1 MRGLLL
7 AVLFLSAFSR
17 VHPQVKEIRE
27 ITICW
32 DVSASMAARSY
43 GKEREFLAQ
52 YFGRHPNTT
61 VNLLLFSNSIWG
73 RERFEIDSG
82 DWSAIDNRL
91 QQLVYDGATS
101 YRELPQYTN
110 GLDIL
115 LFTDGRSNM
124 DDSTPV
130 FNGNLYIIN
139 SSDTS
144 NPATLN
150 LLSILNNG
158 ELINLVQKRSL
169 PSVDGAT
176 LYHGMIYGEQPD
188 NSLIS
193 LHIKGRESEAVKPDV
208 SGRYQIEA
216 QPGEVLEFL
225 VDGRKTAEKI
235 LGNQDNINIWLE
247 DTGEIRLEEVVVTE
261 QISETDEEKIQTGYG
276 PNNRDAV
283 GYAVQSI
290 SEEQIPEASTN
301 VSSAIQGKFS
311 GVYLGQNAD
320 LSQFETRTKWSILSN
335 NYGLIVIDGV
345 PMDQSS
351 SSAFAS
357 ATANQ
362 DTGFIDPRNIADIT
376 VLKGLVA
383 TNRFGSAGANG
394 VLLITTKT
402 ASVARVNQKKDLALL
417 TDNIYDGRI
426 KVNDKTLTADY
437 IKSLQKAKNI
447 GEAYD
452 AYLEQRTTYS
462 DNYAYYIDVYDYF
475 RQANPELALR
485 ILTNILELE
494 DPDYP
499 GLKALLF
506 KSRQMGEAGLEFQVA
521 ERIMQSFAGRSDAYL
536 DLALANRAMG
546 NYQEA
551 LDILLGMD
559 SGSINPELD
568 FGILKKTVQRE
579 IRNLVFL
586 HQGILN
592 LDRLPQQFKN
602 NVRYNAR
609 IIVSWNQPKAAF
621 GLQFV
626 NPQKRFF
633 TWNHSR
639 KEDSKR
645 IGHEIAH
652 GFSLEEFEIFG
663 EGVEGEW
670 IINVNYQGSGR
681 ADNSN
686 PVFLSCRVDY
696 NFGKQGQRKEEFII
710 RLQEP
715 GSELQLAKIKLE

>member
-1 MRGLLL
+1 MRILLL
-7 AVLFLSAFSR
+7 AVLFLPGFNR
-17 VHPQVKEIRE
+17 VYPQLKEIRE
-27 ITICW
+27 TTICW
-32 DVSASMAARSY
+32 DVSSSMATRNY
-43 GKEREFLAQ
+43 GMEKEFLTQ
-52 YFGRHPNTT
+52 YFSRYPKTT
-61 VNLLLFSNSIWG
+61 VNLLLFSNTIWG
-73 RERFEIDSG
+73 KERFEINSG

-91 QQLVYDGATS
+91 QEALYDGATS
-101 YRELPQYTN
+101 YRELPLYSIGQ
-110 GLDIL
+110 DIL

-130 FNGNLYIIN
+130 FDGNLYIIN
-139 SSDTS
+139 SSDDY
-144 NPATLN
+144 NPARLN
-150 LLSILNNG
+150 LLTILNEG
-158 ELINLVQKRSL
+158 ELVNLAQKAL
-169 PSVDGAT
+169 VPSRDGTT
-176 LYHGMIYGEQPD
+176 LYHGMIYGEHAV

-193 LHIKGRESEAVKPDV
+193 LYIKGRSSEAVKPDA

-216 QPGEVLEFL
+216 APGEVLEFL
-225 VDGRKTAEKI
+225 MDGRKTAERV
-235 LGNQDNINIWLE
+235 LGNQENINIWLE
-247 DTGEIRLEEVVVTE
+247 GTGEIRLDEVVVTE
-261 QISETDEEKIQTGYG
+261 QGKVSDMEKIQTAYG
-276 PNNRDAV
+276 LKNRDAV

-301 VSSAIQGKFS
+301 VTSAVQGKFS
-311 GVYLGQNAD
+311 GVILGQNDD

-345 PMDQSS
+345 PMGKSN

-357 ATANQ
+357 ATTNQ

-402 ASVARVNQKKDLALL
+402 ASVSRGNEKKDLALL
-417 TDNIYDGRI
+417 TDNIYNGRI
-426 KVNDKTLTADY
+426 KANEMSLTAGY

-447 GEAYD
+447 GDAYD
-452 AYLEQRTTYS
+452 TYLTQRTTNS
-462 DNYAYYIDVYDYF
+462 DNYAYFIDIFDYF
-475 RQANPELALR
+475 REASPDLALR
-485 ILTNILELE
+485 ILTNILEMAE
-494 DPDYP
+494 PAYP

-506 KSRQMGEAGLEFQVA
+506 KARQIGEEGLELTVA
-521 ERIMQSFAGRSDAYL
+521 ERIMQGFPGRADAYL

-551 LDILLGMD
+551 LDILTGMN

-568 FGILKKTVQRE
+568 FSVIKKTVERE

-586 HQGILN
+586 HQGLLN
-592 LDRLPQQFKN
+592 LDRLPPQFKN

-609 IIVSWNQPKAAF
+609 IIISWNQPEATF

-633 TWNHSR
+633 TWDHSR
-639 KEDSKR
+639 IADSQR
-645 IGHEIAH
+645 IGQEMAH

-663 EGVEGEW
+663 EGVQGEW
-670 IINVNYQGSGR
+670 IVNVKYQGSGR
-681 ADNSN
+681 ADNN
-686 PVFLSCRVDY
+686 PVYLNCRVDY
-696 NFGKQGQRKEEFII
+696 KFGKPGQRTEEFIV
-710 RLQEP
+710 RLQET
-715 GSELQLAKIKLE
+715 GIELQLARIKLE